1 MHPVKF
7 AHAERG
13 TRARRA
19 HARVPRFAWARGTR
33 LRYFTGAPR

>member
-1 MHPVKF
+1 MHPMKF

-13 TRARRA
+13 TRVRSA
-19 HARVPRFAWARGTR
+19 HAKRGTR